1 MHCFGHGRLVSFVG
15 LDAGFC
21 VGRGRG
27 NSCVSTR
34 DYLIVTPQEV
44 DQGAI
49 GGFMMR
55 RLLARGRGS
64 ALAFPMVFDCVGHGR
79 VNSASLDIR
88 DYRGLPD

>member
-1 MHCFGHGRLVSFVG
+1 MQ
-15 LDAGFC
+15 GFC

-34 DYLIVTPQEV
+34 DYLIVMPQEG
-44 DQGAI
+44 DQGTI

-64 ALAFPMVFDCVGHGR
+64 ALAFPITEIG
-79 VNSASLDIR
+79 IR
-88 DYRGLPD
+88 DKKKIPNTVSVLGILFH